1 MRPAGCGDRRGG
13 RHFFKGKLLVER
25 ERIIMVTQRVF
36 ANLACRFLALLIV
49 VTFSSRAALG
59 QEQSSVAAEVSPT
72 PTTQE
77 PLAAGSRAALALP
90 EEKRGAAP
98 VHRFDK
104 PPTIDGVLDDEVW
117 KSAAVLKDFYQVRP
131 GDNIAPSEPT
141 EVLLGYDAKFLY
153 VAFRARSAGRRVRA
167 TVAKRD
173 AVQEEDHVRL
183 YLDTFDDRRRAYIF
197 IFNPLGVQ
205 QDGIYTEGVG
215 EDYTIDVVMESK
227 GVVTEQGYT
236 VEAAIPFKS
245 LRYKSGAKQP
255 WGVHVQRRIKN
266 VNNELTSWMPIARG
280 QSGFLNQEGHIAGL
294 EGILAQRTLEIIPSL
309 TVSETGSRTRTIPRS
324 VVNSTDGLIDP
335 GRFVSRPIEFDPGL
349 TAKVGITPTV
359 TLDLAL
365 NPDFAQVEADQLVVT
380 ANQRFP
386 IFYPEKRPFFL
397 EGKEIFSTPLN
408 AVNTRAIVDPDL
420 AVKLSGKHG
429 RNSFGILLASDNAPG
444 NFSEEERTDP
454 GIRPGIEKFLD
465 KNAYIGVLRLKRDI
479 GKESNLGLLFTSY
492 NFIERHNQ
500 LGGIDGRFR
509 LGPQTVLTF
518 QALGTT
524 SRRFFFDPDAGRN
537 IYRTGNGFGY
547 SYSLEK
553 TARNLTYGFT
563 GEGRTRDYRA
573 DVGFTRRVNTNSNEA
588 FFRYESDPNPKA
600 RLISYGFAGSGQVQ
614 YDWQGRTQ
622 GLNGG
627 GRAFVNLT
635 RQTAINGGVSRIYER
650 LFEEEFGV
658 KRAPGREGEFAG
670 ADPER
675 STSGNSYF
683 IEAAT
688 TPSEKF
694 SFYFY
699 ANYIQ
704 GAFDLD
710 FGAGPR
716 FPRVSPVALDD
727 PGALLDPGPGD
738 ERYIEASV
746 VYQPSKAF
754 RTSLNITKDRLVR
767 RDTKRVAFD
776 DTIYSW
782 RASYQFTRFTFARA
796 RIDYTTLGSNIR
808 SQYLLGWAPNP
819 GTALYVGYNDD
830 MNRNGFSPFTDQYEP
845 GFRRNGRTFFIKM
858 SYLFRRGL

>member
-309 TVSETGSRTRTIPRS
+309 TVS
-324 VVNSTDGLIDP
+324 V
-335 GRFVSRPIEFDPGL
+335 
-349 TAKVGITPTV
+349 
-359 TLDLAL
+359 DLAL

-492 NFIERHNQ
+492 NFIERH
-500 LGGIDGRFR
+500 
-509 LGPQTVLTF
+509 
-518 QALGTT
+518 
-524 SRRFFFDPDAGRN
+524 
-537 IYRTGNGFGY
+537 
-547 SYSLEK
+547 
-553 TARNLTYGFT
+553 
-563 GEGRTRDYRA
+563 
-573 DVGFTRRVNTNSNEA
+573 
-588 FFRYESDPNPKA
+588 
-600 RLISYGFAGSGQVQ
+600 
-614 YDWQGRTQ
+614 
-622 GLNGG
+622 
-627 GRAFVNLT
+627 
-635 RQTAINGGVSRIYER
+635 
-650 LFEEEFGV
+650 
-658 KRAPGREGEFAG
+658 
-670 ADPER
+670 
-675 STSGNSYF
+675 
-683 IEAAT
+683 
-688 TPSEKF
+688 
-694 SFYFY
+694 
-699 ANYIQ
+699 
-704 GAFDLD
+704 
-710 FGAGPR
+710 
-716 FPRVSPVALDD
+716 
-727 PGALLDPGPGD
+727 
-738 ERYIEASV
+738 
-746 VYQPSKAF
+746 
-754 RTSLNITKDRLVR
+754 
-767 RDTKRVAFD
+767 
-776 DTIYSW
+776 
-782 RASYQFTRFTFARA
+782 
-796 RIDYTTLGSNIR
+796 
-808 SQYLLGWAPNP
+808 
-819 GTALYVGYNDD
+819 
-830 MNRNGFSPFTDQYEP
+830 
-845 GFRRNGRTFFIKM
+845 
-858 SYLFRRGL
+858 

>member
-1 MRPAGCGDRRGG
+1 MPASHCLPLHSPVWLMRSMLRT
-13 RHFFKGKLLVER
+13 HLLLFLLVFCCSAAGAQDSSPSPAS
-25 ERIIMVTQRVF
+25 TGPDQRV
-36 ANLACRFLALLIV
+36 AA
-49 VTFSSRAALG
+49 VTARPSTAITEEARKKR
-59 QEQSSVAAEVSPT
+59 
-72 PTTQE
+72 E
-77 PLAAGSRAALALP
+77 PLRLARFENP
-90 EEKRGAAP
+90 P
-98 VHRFDK
+98 V
-104 PPTIDGVLDDEVW
+104 IDAKLDDEAW
-117 KSAAVLKDFYQVRP
+117 QKATVLKDFYQTNP
-131 GDNIAPSEPT
+131 GDNTPPSFPT
-141 EVLLGYDAKFLY
+141 EVLIGYDSNNLY
-153 VAFRARSAGRRVRA
+153 LGFRVKDDPNRVRA

-173 AVQEEDHVRL
+173 NVLGTDDHVRVL
-183 YLDTFDDRRRAYIF
+183 LDTFNDKRRAYVF
-197 IFNPLGVQ
+197 IFNPFGVQ
-205 QDGIYTEGVG
+205 QDGIRIEGSGV
-215 EDYTIDVVMESK
+215 DYTVDVVMESK
-227 GVVTEQGYT
+227 GTLTEDGYV

-245 LRYKSGAKQP
+245 LRYAASADKL
-255 WGVHVQRRIKN
+255 WGIHVFRAIQRL
-266 VNNELTSWMPIARG
+266 NNEEDSWVPISRDYTSLLG
-280 QSGFLNQEGHIAGL
+280 QAGHITGFD
-294 EGILAQRTLEIIPSL
+294 GISGERTLELIPSITL
-309 TVSETGSRTRTIPRS
+309 SENGKRVSSFLPPVPDPNFINTGRLLNEP
-324 VVNSTDGLIDP
+324 VKADL
-335 GRFVSRPIEFDPGL
+335 GL
-349 TAKVGITPTV
+349 TAKYGITPTV

-537 IYRTGNGFGY
+537 IYR
-547 SYSLEK
+547 
-553 TARNLTYGFT
+553 
-563 GEGRTRDYRA
+563 A

-658 KRAPGREGEFAG
+658 K
-670 ADPER
+670 
-675 STSGNSYF
+675 
-683 IEAAT
+683 
-688 TPSEKF
+688 
-694 SFYFY
+694 
-699 ANYIQ
+699 
-704 GAFDLD
+704 
-710 FGAGPR
+710 
-716 FPRVSPVALDD
+716 
-727 PGALLDPGPGD
+727 
-738 ERYIEASV
+738 
-746 VYQPSKAF
+746 
-754 RTSLNITKDRLVR
+754 
-767 RDTKRVAFD
+767 
-776 DTIYSW
+776 
-782 RASYQFTRFTFARA
+782 
-796 RIDYTTLGSNIR
+796 
-808 SQYLLGWAPNP
+808 
-819 GTALYVGYNDD
+819 
-830 MNRNGFSPFTDQYEP
+830 
-845 GFRRNGRTFFIKM
+845 
-858 SYLFRRGL
+858 